1 MSSGVSLNSLGLRKV
16 AVLLFILAAT
26 ATIAGLALT
35 VGIPDPPCAGVKSA
49 TARTF
54 TIIADLNGYNGSKLE
69 GGMGPSMTASRC
81 DTVIINLVNRDLQ
94 AHGLSV
100 TFYAL
105 NGIETLGGDT
115 ASVTFVAVKAGT
127 FSVYCNTRCSVHN
140 YMQHAVLTVN

>member
-1 MSSGVSLNSLGLRKV
+1 MNSLGLRKV
-16 AVLLFILAAT
+16 ALLLFILAAT

-35 VGIPDPPCAGVKSA
+35 IGIPNTPCAGVAGS

-69 GGMGPSMTASRC
+69 GGMGPSMAASRC
-81 DTVIINLVNRDLQ
+81 DTITINLVNRDFQ

-105 NGIETLGGDT
+105 NGIEAVGGDT
-115 ASVTFVAVKAGT
+115 ASVTFVAVKTGV
-127 FSVYCNTRCSVHN
+127 FRVYCNTQCSVHN
-140 YMQHAVLTVN
+140 SMQNAALTIT